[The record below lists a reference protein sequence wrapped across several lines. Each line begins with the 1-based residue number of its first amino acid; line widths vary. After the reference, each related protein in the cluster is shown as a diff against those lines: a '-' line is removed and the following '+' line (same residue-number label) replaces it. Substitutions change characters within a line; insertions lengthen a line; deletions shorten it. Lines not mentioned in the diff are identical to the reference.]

1 MALATGA
8 YMKSQTG
15 SRRNLRKVAG
25 RGSPGGG
32 ISTCSCAANATV
44 ANTRRIGCA
53 RLVAEYC
60 ATAPRPG
67 YPQSQNGALRTVRD
81 AKRWTATA
89 ARLAEAATKPNSSRP
104 LYELRLADTGTM
116 DSQGMLACGGICPA
130 TSV

>member
-25 RGSPGGG
+25 RVSPGGG
-32 ISTCSCAANATV
+32 ISTCSCAAKVTV

-60 ATAPRPG
+60 ATTPSPA
-67 YPQSQNGALRTVRD
+67 YPQSQNGALRLARE
-81 AKRWTATA
+81 AKRWTAIA
-89 ARLAEAATKPNSSRP
+89 ARLADAATKPKSSRP
-104 LYELRLADTGTM
+104 L
-116 DSQGMLACGGICPA
+116 
-130 TSV
+130 